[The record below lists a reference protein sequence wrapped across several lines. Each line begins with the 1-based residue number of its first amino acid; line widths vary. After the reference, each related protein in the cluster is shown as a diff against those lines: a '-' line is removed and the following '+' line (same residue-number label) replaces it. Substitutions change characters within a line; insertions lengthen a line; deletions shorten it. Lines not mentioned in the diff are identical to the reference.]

1 MNAKEE
7 FIEHIAEKE
16 VTCSSVI
23 LYSSSIFSPK
33 KRIEIYL
40 RTNHTKEE
48 YDLFIASL
56 DFTYN
61 SGYGAQEL
69 FGIICYTD
77 GSYSERDEYNGLEWW
92 EHRTVPVIPKECL

>member
-1 MNAKEE
+1 MNTKEE

-16 VTCSSVI
+16 VTCSVI
-23 LYSSSIFSPK
+23 LYSSSIFSPE
-33 KRIEIYL
+33 KRMVLYL

-56 DFTYN
+56 DFTYY

-69 FGIICYTD
+69 FGTIWYTD
-77 GSYSERDEYNGLEWW
+77 GSYSERDECDGLEWW
-92 EHRTVPVIPKECL
+92 EHRTAPVIPKECL